1 MPVSTRKWGLAGSES
16 VMMMVPSLGPGIAG
30 LNVTSIVQFAPNGK
44 LPLQVSVSVKSMPEA
59 LMSRMRMAELLVLVR
74 MAVLG

>member
-1 MPVSTRKWGLAGSES
+1 
-16 VMMMVPSLGPGIAG
+16 MMIPSLGPVIAG
-30 LNVTSIVQFAPNGK
+30 VNVTSIVQLAPNGK